1 MLPPVSYSTAFFT
14 SILEYNQWNILIST
28 PILLVLWKEMALLE
42 MQELNVIF
50 KHTLTDYCNLYSI
63 DEVTMFEMASFMA

>member
-1 MLPPVSYSTAFFT
+1 MEHTDIHS
-14 SILEYNQWNILIST
+14 
-28 PILLVLWKEMALLE
+28 PILLVLWKERALLE